1 MKNTHITQPQF
12 AMIWFGAALSIAEI
26 MTGTYLAPLGLTQG
40 LYAIIL
46 GHIIGGILLFG
57 AGLIGGRLRQGSMNT
72 TAFSF
77 GPLGAKGFAF
87 LNMLQ
92 LIGWTSIMIYDAMLA
107 LQTLAPLS
115 PMIWTIAIGAL
126 VILWLFIGLHNTGYV
141 QAIVSLLLLS
151 LTFYM
156 GMHMIAQW
164 PSESNLVSDGSMSFI
179 AALELSIAMPLSW
192 LPLISDY
199 TRESK
204 HPFTA
209 SLTSATIYTV
219 TSIVMYTLGLSAAIF
234 GGGDSIITIMM
245 NAGLGLA
252 GLLVIIFSTV
262 TTTFMDA
269 YSAGVSSTTIYNSA
283 SSKCIAVIV
292 TIVGTIAAV
301 LYPMDDITDFL
312 YLIGSVFTPMIAI
325 LLADYFMNRQQVQTL
340 SAFLVRGTIWAV
352 SVGLY
357 HYMLHSESTVGA
369 TLPAF
374 TMAFIITTI
383 IGFVSKAVKVST
395 EVKQP

>member
-292 TIVGTIAAV
+292 TIVGTIAAI
-301 LYPMDDITDFL
+301 LDPMDDITDFL